1 MTYTNILTLI
11 LLIISR
17 LNQNLTN
24 YWFIYK
30 DGKAKQVVL
39 AKGLRTENS
48 VQVISGLSVGDTLL
62 TTGVMQ
68 LRDGMTVKLG
78 NVEVQAP

>member
-1 MTYTNILTLI
+1 MGRDIA
-11 LLIISR
+11 
-17 LNQNLTN
+17 
-24 YWFIYK
+24 FIYK

-39 AKGLRTENS
+39 TKGLRTENS
-48 VQVISGLSVGDTLL
+48 VQVVSGISVGDTLL

-78 NVEVQAP
+78 EVVTQAAP